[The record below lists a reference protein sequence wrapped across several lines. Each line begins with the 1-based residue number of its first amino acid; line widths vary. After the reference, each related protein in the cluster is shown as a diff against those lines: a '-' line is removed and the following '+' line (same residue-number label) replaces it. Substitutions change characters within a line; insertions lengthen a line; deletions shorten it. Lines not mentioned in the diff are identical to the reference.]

1 MAKCVMLKSGGIT
14 DVTVGGASVVADGVA
29 KIPNAG
35 PNIRGT
41 AKYEA
46 GSAPIIGE
54 NSQGLLALFTQN
66 DPSGRNGRYANRPFS
81 CKYIDAYVK
90 AAMTD
95 DEGAVWTD
103 TERQAA
109 LARMGCTVDDD
120 GTVKFTAQET

>member
-1 MAKCVMLKSGGIT
+1 M
-14 DVTVGGASVVADGVA
+14 ADGVA

-35 PNIRGT
+35 QNIRGT

-46 GSAPIIGE
+46 GSAPIIVE

-66 DPSGRNGRYANRPFS
+66 DPSGRNGRYANRLFS
-81 CKYIDAYVK
+81 CKYIDSYVK